1 VDHRDVK
8 PSNILVDT
16 QGQVKLADFG
26 LAKLV
31 DAGAGPALTRSTAV
45 FGTPQYM
52 APEQWRGS
60 GAVDHRAD
68 IYSAGVV
75 LYEMLTGQLPIGHF
89 DPPSQRP
96 GVPHGLDGVVQRA
109 LAQQPERRYQAA
121 REVRTDLELQGR
133 TAPRRAP
140 AEPRRRPPRLAPE
153 PLFGIGLW
161 AVAFVCTRLILREFV
176 QRELAATQDR
186 AEAMRAAAERAARGG
201 GVPPGYGLDPT
212 AEPALSLASHLGAA
226 AVAWL
231 LLGSVLGFAGLRR
244 IRISGGRSYGVGLA
258 VLVAYLPLLLGLNV
272 ALAVPIDA
280 IADRDLRLAMTFV
293 AVLVLGAADLW
304 FLARETRRQ
313 RALCAAGETL
323 GGRGWVWAGAAL
335 GMLALATTLG
345 PAIVRLPPGPPVGT
359 ESARPLRAGDLLGV
373 GRAEVLDLLGAPRTI
388 RVSSAGQ
395 DWAYCG
401 PDGVERPD
409 ALSLQNGR
417 VVAAADP
424 DLVLQS
430 DGPHG
435 IPCLG
440 QALEDL
446 IRLLGPPLERS
457 VGALVANYRFS
468 GGWRVTV
475 HDGVVVGLPRT
486 RD

>member
-16 QGQVKLADFG
+16 RGQVKLADFG

-31 DAGAGPALTRSTAV
+31 DAGVGPSLTRSTAV

-96 GVPHGLDGVVQRA
+96 GVPQGLDGVVQRA

-133 TAPRRAP
+133 SAPRRAS
-140 AEPRRRPPRLAPE
+140 AGPRRRPPRLAPE

-161 AVAFVCTRLILREFV
+161 AVAFVGSKLLVREFV

-201 GVPPGYGLDPT
+201 GVPPSYGLAT
-212 AEPALSLASHLGAA
+212 AEPALSLASQFVAA
-226 AVAWL
+226 AVVCL
-231 LLGSVLGFAGLRR
+231 LLGSLLGFAGLRR
-244 IRISGGRSYGVGLA
+244 TRNSGGRSYGVGLA
-258 VLVAYLPLLLGLNV
+258 VFVAYLPLLLGLNA

-280 IADRDLRLAMTFV
+280 IADRDLRLAMTFA

-313 RALCAAGETL
+313 RALCAAGEPL

-335 GMLALATTLG
+335 GALALAATLG
-345 PAIVRLPPGPPVGT
+345 PAIVRLPPRT
-359 ESARPLRAGDLLGV
+359 LAITDSARPLRAADLLGME
-373 GRAEVLDLLGAPRTI
+373 RAEVLDLLGAPRTI
-388 RVSSAGQ
+388 TVSSAGQ
-395 DWAYCG
+395 DWAYSG

-409 ALSLQNGR
+409 ALTLRGGR
-417 VVAAADP
+417 VVAIASGNP
-424 DLVLQS
+424 VLQS
-430 DGPHG
+430 GGPRT
-435 IPCLG
+435 IPGLG

-446 IRLLGPPLERS
+446 IRVVGPPLERS
-457 VGALVANYRFS
+457 VGALVTQYRFA
-468 GGWRVTV
+468 GGLQVSA
-475 HDGVVVGLPRT
+475 HDGVVVGLS